1 MEYSLKK
8 IYNIIEP
15 SFRGLAFMLFALV
28 INWNYDKWV
37 TFDADST
44 LLAKNKMILA
54 LFSKIDDWGGKVLLM
69 GIFIGIGLLIII
81 NDYLKR
87 VNV

>member
-37 TFDADST
+37 TVDAEST

-54 LFSKIDDWGGKVLLM
+54 LFSKIDDWGGKVLLIS
-69 GIFIGIGLLIII
+69 IFIGIGLLIII
-81 NDYLKR
+81 NDYLKKIK
-87 VNV
+87 